1 MHSRVLTTWLTEK
14 ALRRVLAGLVFVLT
28 SLSAMCT
35 VDVHADEADAALNRR
50 IDVAVADLSADD
62 ADARKRA
69 VATIVELAPA
79 SFGVLA
85 RSLPD
90 PENHAGWAA
99 ALAAAARAGPEVVLR
114 ELQAT
119 RSNWR
124 GLSATVV
131 ARYIDEVFA
140 RWERGQVVTL
150 STEETTLTDP
160 ARLPPAAA
168 LPIADEL
175 RSELSWGEYPTRIGK
190 NGALQLATSDPARFS
205 KTIPRGGW
213 EVLRLGSKN
222 WPRRLMVFDRGGAW
236 MVASAAARSGSARG
250 VSVLLLD
257 VDGDGEFGGASD
269 LIAIDDG
276 AFQEI
281 GRAPYV
287 WALGGRCRVQIKR
300 DVDGVAVELRRMPD
314 PEGPGRNVLA
324 WAWVNQWRASVG
336 LPPHALDRPRSE
348 ACAEHHEYWQHNG
361 FTAHDQNAQKP
372 GASPTGAKAGRSSSV
387 WETSDPLRL
396 AEAISRNVLHRRSL
410 LGRGDDGLGLAGG
423 PAGSLLWGGAMS
435 RRSAR
440 TPLLVPA
447 PGQTGV
453 PLDVRAESP
462 APASNPN
469 FYAKSHGYPVAV
481 HFAAAGTR
489 LADVSLTLETAQGAK
504 PVSGTLFKPS
514 QPYHPNYNANE
525 AVFVADSPLR
535 EKTWYLARFR
545 ASDDQGAFEVSWW
558 FTTGDARFPTRTGRK

>member
-1 MHSRVLTTWLTEK
+1 VQAQDAEP
-14 ALRRVLAGLVFVLT
+14 AFDQLV
-28 SLSAMCT
+28 
-35 VDVHADEADAALNRR
+35 EA
-50 IDVAVADLSADD
+50 AVTNLSADD

-69 VATIVELAPA
+69 IATIVELAPA

-90 PENHAGWAA
+90 PEDHAAWAA
-99 ALAAAARAGPEVVLR
+99 ALAAAVRAGPEVVLR

-119 RSNWR
+119 GSDRR
-124 GLSATVV
+124 GFSASVV
-131 ARYIDEVFA
+131 SRYIDEVYT
-140 RWERGQVVTL
+140 RWERGQVVIL
-150 STEETTLTDP
+150 ATEEATLTDP
-160 ARLPPAAA
+160 ARLPPGAA

-175 RSELSWGEYPTRIGK
+175 PSELSWGEYPARVGK

-213 EVLRLGSKN
+213 QVLRLGSKS
-222 WPRRLMVFDRGGAW
+222 WPRRLMVFDRGGTW

-250 VSVLLLD
+250 DSVLLLD
-257 VDGDGEFGGASD
+257 VDGDGEFGGAAD

-276 AFQEI
+276 AFQNI
-281 GRAPYV
+281 GRASYV
-287 WALGGRCRVQIKR
+287 WALGGRCRVDVKR
-300 DVDGVAVELRRMPD
+300 DGEGVVVELRRMPD
-314 PEGPGRNVLA
+314 PEGPGRSVLA
-324 WAWVNQWRASVG
+324 WQWVNTWRAGIG
-336 LPPHALDRPRSE
+336 LPPHALDRARSE

-361 FTAHDQNAQKP
+361 FTAHDQNAQRP

-387 WETSDPLRL
+387 WQTSDPLRL
-396 AEAISRNVLHRRSL
+396 AEVISRNVLHRRSL

-423 PAGSLLWGGAMS
+423 PAGSLLWGGSMS
-435 RRSAR
+435 LRSAR

-453 PLDVRAESP
+453 PLDVRSESP
-462 APASNPN
+462 SPASNPG
-469 FYAKSHGYPVAV
+469 FYAKSRGYPVAV

-489 LADVSLTLETAQGAK
+489 FADVSLTLETAQGAK

-545 ASDDQGAFEVSWW
+545 ASDDQGEFEVSWW
-558 FTTGDARFPTRTGRK
+558 FATGETRFPTRTGPK